1 MPILPNREELRVEYD
16 AAIQEL
22 LSKELT
28 NHNLD
33 KGWYSQIGGS
43 LFDACYRALED
54 ACHPEAQV
62 SPRDA
67 LWCLEVRSYACRQR
81 TCRKWQ
87 DLIQPCFHRRND

>member
-28 NHNLD
+28 NQNLD
-33 KGWYSQIGGS
+33 KGWYRQIGGS

-54 ACHPEAQV
+54 ACHPEARRGLQGTPYV
-62 SPRDA
+62 SRSTLGCMSSAHLSEVARPRSA
-67 LWCLEVRSYACRQR
+67 LLSL
-81 TCRKWQ
+81 WQ
-87 DLIQPCFHRRND
+87 W